1 MPLTVKQI
9 ESARYG
15 VEKERLGDGAGLYL
29 RLYPNGAKRFQV
41 QVAKQPGS
49 KARGWVNLG
58 SYPDLS
64 LKAARGVADRVR
76 AMAEEGKAIPEIR
89 QAHALDEH
97 VTSGLSENDAGR
109 APRKRR
115 QKNRLVPAQDDPLL
129 LRNAA
134 AAWFENKRGTLS
146 NGKHIDQNWNTVAT
160 DVLPQLGDR
169 LVTDIRRNDVIT
181 TLRPI
186 WHTKNTTASRTL
198 ARLREIFELARLTHD
213 LDIVNPAEFC
223 KKTAF
228 GYTSRRTKH
237 HAALPVE
244 RVPELWQWLEDVTCD
259 ESTRQATQLLLL
271 SAKRT
276 NEVRF
281 AAWPLIDMREG
292 VWTTDAGL
300 MKSRLMHRVPLSS
313 QAKIV
318 LDNAAFLMP
327 DAKLVFAKPKTKS
340 GSFSENTILQLVKRF
355 EPHLTGHGFRANFKT
370 WAKIQK
376 RYDRDAIEFAL
387 ANVQEALEE
396 AYMRD
401 DLLGER
407 AELMQDWADFVT
419 GGKAPASL
427 AEKLGLR

>member
-15 VEKERLGDGAGLYL
+15 LEKERLGDGAGLYL
-29 RLYPNGAKRFQV
+29 RLFQNGAKRFQV
-41 QVAKQPGS
+41 QVAKEPRS
-49 KARGWVNLG
+49 KARGWVTLG
-58 SYPDLS
+58 DYPDLS
-64 LKAARGVADRVR
+64 LKAARGVAARVR
-76 AMAEEGKAIPEIR
+76 AMADEGMAIPEIR
-89 QAHALDEH
+89 QALALDENA
-97 VTSGLSENDAGR
+97 TNSALESDGR
-109 APRKRR
+109 VAPRKRS
-115 QKNRLVPAQDDPLL
+115 QSKQPLPEPSDPLL

-146 NGKHIDQNWNTVAT
+146 NGKHIDQNWNTIAT
-160 DVLPQLGDR
+160 YVLPELGDR
-169 LVTDIRRNDVIT
+169 LVTEIRRKDVVD

-198 ARLREIFELARLTHD
+198 ARLKEIIELARLTHD
-213 LDIVNPAEFC
+213 LEIVNPAEFC

-244 RVPELWQWLEDVTCD
+244 RVPELWQWLEEVTCD
-259 ESTRQATQLLLL
+259 ETTRQAAQLLLL
-271 SAKRT
+271 TAKRT

-281 AAWPLIDMREG
+281 AAWPLIDMDAG
-292 VWTTDAGL
+292 IWTTEAGL

-313 QAKIV
+313 QAKI
-318 LDNAAFLMP
+318 LLQNAALLAP
-327 DAKLVFAKPKTKS
+327 DAKLVFARPKTKS

-370 WAKIQK
+370 WARVQK

-387 ANVQEALEE
+387 AHVQDSLEE

-401 DLLGER
+401 DLLKER
-407 AELMQDWADFVT
+407 AELMQDWADYVT
-419 GGKAPASL
+419 SGTAPAAL
-427 AEKLGLR
+427 CEKLGLR

>member
-1 MPLTVKQI
+1 
-9 ESARYG
+9 
-15 VEKERLGDGAGLYL
+15 
-29 RLYPNGAKRFQV
+29 
-41 QVAKQPGS
+41 
-49 KARGWVNLG
+49 
-58 SYPDLS
+58 
-64 LKAARGVADRVR
+64 
-76 AMAEEGKAIPEIR
+76 
-89 QAHALDEH
+89 
-97 VTSGLSENDAGR
+97 
-109 APRKRR
+109 
-115 QKNRLVPAQDDPLL
+115 
-129 LRNAA
+129 
-134 AAWFENKRGTLS
+134 
-146 NGKHIDQNWNTVAT
+146 
-160 DVLPQLGDR
+160 
-169 LVTDIRRNDVIT
+169 
-181 TLRPI
+181 
-186 WHTKNTTASRTL
+186 
-198 ARLREIFELARLTHD
+198 
-213 LDIVNPAEFC
+213 VNPAEFC

-355 EPHLTGHGFRANFKT
+355 EPHLTGHGFRASFKT

>member
-64 LKAARGVADRVR
+64 LKAARGVAARVR

-89 QAHALDEH
+89 QALALDEH

-169 LVTDIRRNDVIT
+169 LVTDIRRNCAIRRIRSAIPIT
-181 TLRPI
+181 SGHALRSSGHRATL
-186 WHTKNTTASRTL
+186 
-198 ARLREIFELARLTHD
+198 
-213 LDIVNPAEFC
+213 
-223 KKTAF
+223 
-228 GYTSRRTKH
+228 
-237 HAALPVE
+237 
-244 RVPELWQWLEDVTCD
+244 
-259 ESTRQATQLLLL
+259 
-271 SAKRT
+271 
-276 NEVRF
+276 
-281 AAWPLIDMREG
+281 
-292 VWTTDAGL
+292 
-300 MKSRLMHRVPLSS
+300 PLS
-313 QAKIV
+313 V
-318 LDNAAFLMP
+318 
-327 DAKLVFAKPKTKS
+327 V
-340 GSFSENTILQLVKRF
+340 
-355 EPHLTGHGFRANFKT
+355 
-370 WAKIQK
+370 W
-376 RYDRDAIEFAL
+376 
-387 ANVQEALEE
+387 
-396 AYMRD
+396 
-401 DLLGER
+401 
-407 AELMQDWADFVT
+407 
-419 GGKAPASL
+419 
-427 AEKLGLR
+427 